1 MGYSKSNTSPIF
13 ELPVSA
19 RRTDGADPEALT
31 PQITPPPQAT
41 YAQYAATSH
50 GGHGYWHASGDLHR
64 QCPLWVISG
73 HQSGDEVGPL
83 CAMSGHKRLRIIA
96 ADPKHLRAEIGFA
109 AIPHTGASKPRGQP
123 TQKRQRQA
131 SRRDRSRAEVRTGR
145 DPLQPAKEA
154 SGPTSS

>member
-41 YAQYAATSH
+41 YAQYAATSY

-73 HQSGDEVGPL
+73 HLGKRGGGSTHWASATNERRVG
-83 CAMSGHKRLRIIA
+83 R
-96 ADPKHLRAEIGFA
+96 FA
-109 AIPHTGASKPRGQP
+109 
-123 TQKRQRQA
+123 
-131 SRRDRSRAEVRTGR
+131 V
-145 DPLQPAKEA
+145 
-154 SGPTSS
+154 